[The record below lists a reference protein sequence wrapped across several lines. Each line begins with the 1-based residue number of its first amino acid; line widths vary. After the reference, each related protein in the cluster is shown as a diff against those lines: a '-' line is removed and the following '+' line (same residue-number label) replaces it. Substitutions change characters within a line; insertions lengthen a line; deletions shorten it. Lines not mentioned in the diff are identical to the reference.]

1 MCFLK
6 YRGRLAGFR
15 CSTEVPEKIGQ
26 EMTDKTQQEIAQ
38 ASAGLE
44 PAIDVRVVYVDVS
57 EYPNNKIIALLF
69 DGRVVIY

>member
-1 MCFLK
+1 M
-6 YRGRLAGFR
+6 AGFR

>member
-1 MCFLK
+1 M
-6 YRGRLAGFR
+6 AGFR

-44 PAIDVRVVYVDVS
+44 PAIDVRVGYVDVS
-57 EYPNNKIIALLF
+57 EYPNNKIIALFF

>member
-1 MCFLK
+1 
-6 YRGRLAGFR
+6 
-15 CSTEVPEKIGQ
+15 
-26 EMTDKTQQEIAQ
+26 MTDKTQQEIAQ